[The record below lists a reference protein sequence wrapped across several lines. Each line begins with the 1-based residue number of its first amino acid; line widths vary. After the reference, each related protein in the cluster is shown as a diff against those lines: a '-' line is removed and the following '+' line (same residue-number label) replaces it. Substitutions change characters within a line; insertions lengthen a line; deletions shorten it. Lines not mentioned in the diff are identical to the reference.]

1 MMKKIIISRANN
13 IAAIVQQNKIQ
24 EFIIINKT
32 YQVNDIYLGKIQK
45 IFTGINAAFINLNK
59 HAKSGFI
66 HVNDIKKCNRQS
78 HPINNITES
87 ITVNQIL
94 LVQILKEP
102 TQNKGPRLTTNIHLA
117 GQYLILMPF
126 NNTICI
132 ANNIYDE
139 NERSYLRAIGTLIKP
154 TMMGLLFKE
163 SSNGIKD
170 ERLIEDLRTLKKQW
184 SFILKTAI
192 YQKSPSLIYKDGD
205 IIKKI
210 IRDFHGKHTAKIIL
224 DSKEGLKK
232 LNFYLQKNK
241 QINVFNIPNI
251 QLYTK
256 QECILNKFSI
266 KQTIHQ
272 SLKTKIE
279 LVTGA
284 YIFIESYEA
293 LTIIDVNS
301 GSFNKSNNMKE
312 TILKTN
318 CLAASE
324 IAYQLKIRNINGVII
339 VDFIDMTN
347 YKDQLK
353 LLEHFN
359 KVLKTDHARPTII
372 QLSELGLV
380 ELTRRRRE
388 KSLFE
393 IFNNEVQVKLSNN
406 ILLQSKHEIQTKNIA
421 KNLRINS
428 IFFQKEFNKN
438 LTIELKNC
446 KSTSYKYPIFNTI
459 KLFPLQSSVIIPIYL
474 YYSMI
479 EKIIE

>member
-1 MMKKIIISRANN
+1 MKKIVISRANN
-13 IAAIVQQNKIQ
+13 IAAIVQHNKIQ

-45 IFTGINAAFINLNK
+45 IFTSINAAFISINK

-66 HVNDIKKCNRQS
+66 HVNDIKYNRQS
-78 HPINNITES
+78 HPIHNILES
-87 ITVNQIL
+87 ITINQIL

-117 GQYLILMPF
+117 GQYLILMPY

-154 TMMGLLFKE
+154 TMMGILFKE
-163 SSNGIKD
+163 SSNGIED
-170 ERLIEDLRTLKKQW
+170 EKLIEDLKILKRQW
-184 SFILKTAI
+184 CFILKAAI
-192 YQKSPSLIYKDGD
+192 SQKSPSLIYKDGD
-205 IIKKI
+205 IIQKI
-210 IRDFHGKHTAKIIL
+210 VREFHEKHIAKIIL

-232 LNFYLQKNK
+232 LNFYLRRNK
-241 QINVFNIPNI
+241 QINRFNIPSI

-256 QECILNKFSI
+256 QECILNKFNI
-266 KQTIHQ
+266 NQTIEQ

-279 LVTGA
+279 LITGA

-339 VDFIDMTN
+339 VDFIDMKN

-359 KVLKTDHARPTII
+359 KVLKTDHARPNII

-393 IFNNEVQVKLSNN
+393 IFNNEIKLKLSNRM
-406 ILLQSKHEIQTKNIA
+406 LLKAKHEIHTKNIA

-428 IFFQKEFNKN
+428 IFFQKEFNQN
-438 LTIELKNC
+438 LTIQLKNC
-446 KSTSYKYPIFNTI
+446 TLINYKHSFLKKI
-459 KLFPLQSSVIIPIYL
+459 KLFPLQSSIIVPICL
-474 YYSMI
+474 YYSMLEKAI
-479 EKIIE
+479 E